1 VANVIIIGAGQGGSA
16 VLRALLGIKA
26 IKVLGIC
33 DVNPDAP
40 GIRLAREKGIM
51 VYNDIKTSVEL
62 PSLDLIIE
70 ATGNSKVQETI
81 KEIKKDEIALVDSHG
96 ANLMMLM
103 VENREELIS
112 ELHRQAGRLADM
124 SADLSSTMQN
134 VTRVVEEVAS
144 YAKEIAVKA
153 DNLIQS
159 AGEAVLHLGETGE
172 VLKIINSTAQQ
183 TKLLGFNAAIEAA
196 RSGEHGRGFA
206 VVADEVRKLAEDS
219 TKSVAKISNIM
230 YNIEKSVQI
239 ITNGVNESGAS
250 VKKQA
255 ELTQSVV
262 SNIQQLEAMSQELSA
277 TANHL
282 AQLA

>member
-1 VANVIIIGAGQGGSA
+1 MANVIIIGAGQGGSA